1 MNNQQPSL
9 LNSSSSDSLI
19 PNNQA
24 SRLGHESQYV
34 RAKASEAVSKLAD
47 VAQQAGGQA
56 KQTAS
61 SLASDANQKAKGF
74 LNQQVASGAE
84 LAGHVAN
91 SARCAADN
99 LDQNAPQLAE
109 LVRGAA
115 KTTCA
120 DIRSRTS
127 CGQHQTLHVNN
138 RPWSSALPR
147 SRVSCSSECSRAIP
161 RAAQKIATTD
171 AAMTIAALMG
181 SARDRDSSMA
191 HDRLLN
197 SGLTRAVSDLLADLA
212 DLVRKEVQLAK
223 AEVTEKIASGLR
235 TSIWMV
241 AAAVLGLIAV
251 LLLVEAVVFAIASFG
266 LALHWSCLLVAAV
279 LAAGAAAAFYH
290 ARSLVEG
297 DFLPTRTTKQVTQ
310 DIETAKEQ
318 LT

>member
-9 LNSSSSDSLI
+9 SNSSASDSLQ

-24 SRLGHESQYV
+24 SRLGHESQDV

-115 KTTCA
+115 K
-120 DIRSRTS
+120 RVEEFSRDLR
-127 CGQHQTLHVNN
+127 GQTV
-138 RPWSSALPR
+138 
-147 SRVSCSSECSRAIP
+147 E
-161 RAAQKIATTD
+161 
-171 AAMTIAALMG
+171 
-181 SARDRDSSMA
+181 
-191 HDRLLN
+191 
-197 SGLTRAVSDLLADLA
+197 
-212 DLVRKEVQLAK
+212 DLVR
-223 AEVTEKIASGLR
+223 TASDFTR
-235 TSIWMV
+235 RQP
-241 AAAVLGLIAV
+241 
-251 LLLVEAVVFAIASFG
+251 AVVFG
-266 LALHWSCLLVAAV
+266 LASLAGFLLFRV
-279 LAAGAAAAFYH
+279 LKSNPPSSSEHGYLRGGDYRSADRFGGGSRQFDGA
-290 ARSLVEG
+290 
-297 DFLPTRTTKQVTQ
+297 
-310 DIETAKEQ
+310 
-318 LT
+318 